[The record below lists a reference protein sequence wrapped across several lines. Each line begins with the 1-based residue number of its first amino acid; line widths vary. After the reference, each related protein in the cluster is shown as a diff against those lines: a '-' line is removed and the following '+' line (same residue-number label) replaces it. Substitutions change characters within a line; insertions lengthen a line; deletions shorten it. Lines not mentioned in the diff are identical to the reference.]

1 MFKLII
7 RISIVFCLLIGV
19 IFLGAK
25 IYSKSTELESDLIK
39 KKTHVEE
46 KIVELKKETEKKS
59 LAARKIYYEVKDA
72 FNKADDQKKQ
82 PKKNAEKEAC
92 PLPKETG
99 IHKTTVTLKPLDEE
113 DRKLT
118 AEILGEVTGDK
129 EPSEEPAQ
137 TVEKETVVSIV
148 ENALVESEP
157 EEPMDFNRLTEI
169 RVFYLKAIEIL
180 DWN

>member
-1 MFKLII
+1 MFKLIK
-7 RISIVFCLLIGV
+7 ISIAFCLLIGV

-25 IYSKSTELESDLIK
+25 IYNKSTELESDLIK
-39 KKTHVEE
+39 KKTQVEK
-46 KIVELKKETEKKS
+46 KIVELKEKTEQKR
-59 LAARKIYYEVKDA
+59 LAARKIYYEVKEALDKSG
-72 FNKADDQKKQ
+72 NQKKQ
-82 PKKNAEKEAC
+82 PKKNAKKEAC

-137 TVEKETVVSIV
+137 TVEKESAVSIL
-148 ENALVESEP
+148 ENVVVESEP
-157 EEPMDFNRLTEI
+157 EEPLDFNRLNEI

>member
-1 MFKLII
+1 MFKLI

-46 KIVELKKETEKKS
+46 KIVELKKEAEKKR
-59 LAARKIYYEVKDA
+59 LAAKKIYHEVKDA
-72 FNKADDQKKQ
+72 IDKSGNQKKQ
-82 PKKNAEKEAC
+82 LKRNAKKEAC
-92 PLPKETG
+92 PLPKKTG

-118 AEILGEVTGDK
+118 AEVLSKATSDK
-129 EPSEEPAQ
+129 EPSEKPEQ
-137 TVEKETVVSIV
+137 TIEKESVVSILEKAV
-148 ENALVESEP
+148 AESEP
-157 EEPMDFNRLTEI
+157 EEPLDFNRITEI

-180 DWN
+180 DGN

>member
-1 MFKLII
+1 MSKLI

-25 IYSKSTELESDLIK
+25 IYSKSTELESDLIQ

-46 KIVELKKETEKKS
+46 KIVELKKEAEKKR
-59 LAARKIYYEVKDA
+59 LATKKLYHEVKDA
-72 FNKADDQKKQ
+72 IDKNDNQKKR
-82 PKKNAEKEAC
+82 PKKNGKKEAC
-92 PLPKETG
+92 PLPKKTG
-99 IHKTTVTLKPLDEE
+99 IPKTPVTLNPLDKE

-129 EPSEEPAQ
+129 EPSEEPGQ
-137 TVEKETVVSIV
+137 TIEKESVASILEKAV
-148 ENALVESEP
+148 AESEP
-157 EEPMDFNRLTEI
+157 EEPLDFNRITKI

-180 DWN
+180 DGN